1 MGREKQIKDRKKFKD
16 TGFGKFLNKAKEF
29 IPDVLDIADTVIT
42 GGKVGDVIDVVQGK
56 IGERA
61 QHNARAQELLA
72 QLEMH
77 RREWELEWETIHLQ
91 DIANARQREVEL
103 AKTGQRDY
111 MTYIVGGLVLLVFS
125 FQVLFL
131 AFKTI
136 PEGNEKMFYYLMG
149 IVDTAV
155 VSIVSYYF
163 GSSKGSKDK
172 QQTIDRLKD

>member
-1 MGREKQIKDRKKFKD
+1 MGREKQVKDRKKFKD

-29 IPDVLDIADTVIT
+29 IPDILDVADEVIT
-42 GGKVGDVIDVVQGK
+42 GGKVSAVIDSVQGK

-61 QHNARAQELLA
+61 AHNARAKELLA
-72 QLEMH
+72 ELEMH
-77 RREWELEWETIHLQ
+77 RREWELEYDNLYLQ
-91 DIANARQREVEL
+91 DVANARQREVEL

-111 MTYIVGGLVLLVFS
+111 MTYIVGGLVLLVFA
-125 FQVLFL
+125 FQVWFL
-131 AFKTI
+131 SYRTI
-136 PEGNEKMFYYLMG
+136 PVGNEKMFYYLMG

-172 QQTIDRLKD
+172 QATIDRLKD